1 LYGEGGD
8 CNILLEQYS
17 PAFLTHSFYEVAM
30 KARKG
35 LSRILVEVLLI
46 LIALAAVVGAYFVY
60 SLYAGSAYQNLSGM
74 VESAYASGKTLVV
87 NIKNTGTVKIDD
99 ASAEVVAGGSQTLTL
114 SQGATI
120 SIEPGQSAAI
130 TFSADTDFTAG
141 QTYSI
146 AITINGGGQ
155 SHTFVFSVTAF

>member
-1 LYGEGGD
+1 
-8 CNILLEQYS
+8 
-17 PAFLTHSFYEVAM
+17 M

-74 VESAYASGKTLVV
+74 VESAYASGSTLVV

-99 ASAEVVAGGSQTLTL
+99 ASAKVVAGGNQELTL
-114 SQGATI
+114 PQGTTI

-130 TFSADTDFTAG
+130 TFSASSAFEAG
-141 QTYSI
+141 KTYSI
-146 AITINGGGQ
+146 AITIEGGDQ

>member
-1 LYGEGGD
+1 
-8 CNILLEQYS
+8 
-17 PAFLTHSFYEVAM
+17 M

-87 NIKNTGTVKIDD
+87 NIKNTGTVKIDG
-99 ASAEVVAGGSQTLTL
+99 ASAKVVSGGTITLTAPT
-114 SQGATI
+114 GI
-120 SIEPGQSAAI
+120 SIEPGQSAALEF
-130 TFSADTDFTAG
+130 TAGTAFTAG

-146 AITINGGGQ
+146 IVTVSNSATGQ
-155 SHTFVFSVTAF
+155 NHTFAFSVTAF

>member
-1 LYGEGGD
+1 LYGGGGD

-87 NIKNTGTVKIDD
+87 NIKNTGTVTIDG
-99 ASAEVVAGGSQTLTL
+99 ASAKVVAGGSQELTGP
-114 SQGATI
+114 SSI
-120 SIEPGQSAAI
+120 SIAPGQSAALE
-130 TFSADTDFTAG
+130 FSADNAFTAG

-146 AITINGGGQ
+146 MITINGGDQ

>member
-1 LYGEGGD
+1 
-8 CNILLEQYS
+8 
-17 PAFLTHSFYEVAM
+17 M

-74 VESAYASGKTLVV
+74 VESAYASGSTLVV

-99 ASAEVVAGGSQTLTL
+99 ASAKVVAGGNQELTL
-114 SQGATI
+114 PQGTTI

-130 TFSADTDFTAG
+130 TFSASSAFEAG
-141 QTYSI
+141 KTYSI
-146 AITINGGGQ
+146 AITIEGGSQ

>member
-1 LYGEGGD
+1 
-8 CNILLEQYS
+8 
-17 PAFLTHSFYEVAM
+17 M

-74 VESAYASGKTLVV
+74 VESAYASGDRLIV
-87 NIKNTGTVKIDD
+87 NIKNTGTVKIDG
-99 ASAEVVAGGSQTLTL
+99 ASAQVVAGGSQTLTPPE
-114 SQGATI
+114 SV
-120 SIEPGQSAAI
+120 SIEPGQSAALE
-130 TFSADTDFTAG
+130 FTASANFEAG
-141 QTYSI
+141 KTYSI
-146 AITINGGGQ
+146 AITIEGGSQ